1 MKRKLLILIAAS
13 SLTAGCEP
21 RKNEIA
27 HCNDP
32 RVVTAIQ
39 RNTLDP
45 WLDFYVRH
53 ITAVRENNE
62 RRRQLNSGAEVKLT
76 ITDPPERDV
85 SNWTLK
91 LGEAREIK
99 YDSRNNT
106 RLCEANVAS
115 PPELREAVTEVD
127 ERERS
132 ALGPVGMFLKPNDP
146 RVKELKQSLGIT
158 EQPRLCRREI
168 RYLIQPLLDQ
178 PNNFYLSWECEGFL
192 D

>member
-1 MKRKLLILIAAS
+1 
-13 SLTAGCEP
+13 
-21 RKNEIA
+21 
-27 HCNDP
+27 
-32 RVVTAIQ
+32 
-39 RNTLDP
+39 
-45 WLDFYVRH
+45 
-53 ITAVRENNE
+53 
-62 RRRQLNSGAEVKLT
+62 LNSGAEVKLT